1 MQTLSQ
7 LKIGDIIYD
16 LAAKFDVDDNNI
28 KDVYSTKEYVS

>member
-16 LAAKFDVDDNNI
+16 LAAKFDANDNNI
-28 KDVYSTKEYVS
+28 QDTYSTKEYVS